1 MQVLIARENRMKIV
15 RMREGRLQVIFLGEI
30 VFNAQQKL
38 PKIHGM
44 LGLKGVEQKE
54 LCGQH
59 NFFA

>member
-1 MQVLIARENRMKIV
+1 MK
-15 RMREGRLQVIFLGEI
+15 MHEGWLQVIFLGEI

-38 PKIHGM
+38 PEIHGM

-59 NFFA
+59 NFFAWYPIF